1 VQVPLYIHH
10 LSCFQLTPNK
20 HSLFFPSFLL
30 NKFSITYCFLSLS
43 LSYTPKVFFT
53 FSPYSHLTK
62 QHTPCLRHLEA
73 TTLLNR
79 TKKSW
84 TSLRMLP
91 QTLTKFNKRFSQKFC
106 LAMQTLNILKDMIS
120 MVTQT
125 VTPSKNSCLLFH
137 MKIFSLILTVSP
149 MVTPLLSFAP
159 NPFPSF
165 SPGSSSYIQIILP
178 VLYI

>member
-1 VQVPLYIHH
+1 MFSTHAQQT
-10 LSCFQLTPNK
+10 LSLLSFL
-20 HSLFFPSFLL
+20 PSF
-30 NKFSITYCFLSLS
+30 STSFLKRIVLS

-125 VTPSKNSCLLFH
+125 VTPSKNSYLLFP
-137 MKIFSLILTVSP
+137 MKIFNLILTVSP

-159 NPFPSF
+159 NPFLS
-165 SPGSSSYIQIILP
+165 SSLGSSSYIHTNNPSGSI
-178 VLYI
+178 Y